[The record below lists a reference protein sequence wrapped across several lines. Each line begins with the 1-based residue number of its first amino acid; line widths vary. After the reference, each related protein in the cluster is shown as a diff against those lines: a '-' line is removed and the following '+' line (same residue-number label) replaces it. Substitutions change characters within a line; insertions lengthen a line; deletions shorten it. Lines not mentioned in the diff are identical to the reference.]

1 MNDAA
6 VRPPLIDIGCNL
18 ASPRLL
24 PELPRILEQARA
36 VGVTRQIITGSDL
49 DSNENG
55 LRLARE
61 HGELTTTIGFHP
73 HHADAWRPRNHPAL
87 LGAALREPQVVAA
100 GEMGLDYFRTL
111 AKPANQKTCF
121 CAQLALAIAAEKPV
135 FLHVRDA
142 FADFRRILTPYLDE
156 LPGAV
161 WHCFTGD
168 AAELDWALSAG
179 LYIGITGWLCDP
191 ERGAPLRRIVGQI
204 PDDRL
209 MLESDAPYLTPKTLH
224 PTPRINEPRYLP
236 EILATLARCRGQST
250 AHVAA
255 ITTGNA
261 IRFFR
266 LPALSQHA

>member
-1 MNDAA
+1 MTDR
-6 VRPPLIDIGCNL
+6 VLRPALIDIGCNL

-36 VGVTRQIITGSDL
+36 AGVIHQIITGSDL
-49 DSNENG
+49 DSNEQG
-55 LRLARE
+55 LHLARK
-61 HGELTTTIGFHP
+61 HCELATTIGFHP
-73 HHADAWRPRNHPAL
+73 HHANAWRPGTHDAL

-100 GEMGLDYFRTL
+100 GEMGLDYFRNL

-121 CAQLALAIAAEKPV
+121 RAQLALASAIEKPV

-142 FADFRRILTPYLDE
+142 FADFRKILAPRLAE

-161 WHCFTGD
+161 WHCFTGN
-168 AAELDWALSAG
+168 AAELDWALVAG
-179 LYIGITGWLCDP
+179 LYIGITGWICDP
-191 ERGAPLRRIVGQI
+191 ERGAPLRRIVRRI
-204 PDDRL
+204 PDERL
-209 MLESDAPYLTPKTLH
+209 MLESDAPYLAPKTLN

-236 EILATLARCRGQST
+236 EVLTTLARCRGQSE

-255 ITTGNA
+255 ITTANA

-266 LPALSQHA
+266 LLKLAQ